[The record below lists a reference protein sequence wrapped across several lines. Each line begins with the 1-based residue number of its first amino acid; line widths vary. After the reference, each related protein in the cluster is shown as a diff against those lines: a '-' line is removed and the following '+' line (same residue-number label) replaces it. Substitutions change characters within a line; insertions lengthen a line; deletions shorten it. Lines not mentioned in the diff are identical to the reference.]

1 MRRRRE
7 VSKYV
12 SYKGKYCFAAACK
25 FEVRPLLS
33 VAKFMEMENGG
44 TVVG

>member
-1 MRRRRE
+1 ME
-7 VSKYV
+7 LGNEKKAGSFYV
-12 SYKGKYCFAAACK
+12 SYCFAAACK